1 MSSELFITKDHLMS
15 NATVDLVCGPAD
27 PLPGSEQSYRLTGL
41 LGSGGQADVYQAVRV
56 SAGISSAPLSVKVL
70 RLNPSDTREHQFRSW
85 DKGDAVL
92 MDLHGRDVGSI
103 CRRIDAF
110 YGRLPH
116 RPGQAPQGDPVPFQ
130 VLEYLPG
137 HDLRQLLQ
145 RRLGRV
151 DAARTLR
158 SVADVMTAMH
168 HPPVGAHPVL
178 HMDLKP
184 ANVIIGPDGSAKV
197 IDFTG
202 ARYYTP
208 AHLTTIAYTRETAG
222 PEAHQGSVGP
232 AYDVHGFGSIAFYL
246 VTGASARTD
255 SPGHEQSVPW
265 ARLRRHPVLEA
276 NTRLRELL
284 TAPLDDNPENR
295 PRTEE
300 LPRWIAELSAVVA
313 RSNVPD
319 LGVDWAPG
327 FSGNPAFPVADAT
340 RRLDAPGI
348 GGATRRIDQ
357 QPAPGIGAA
366 TRRIDQQPVAPPTVM
381 AAPAAPVDGTRVME
395 AGMSPTKAV
404 QDKPVAGRV
413 RVPDQGSFQPGRSA
427 GPVSPPAGR
436 GPLPRLR
443 LATDPQEP
451 DEHALE
457 KEHRAPL
464 LGPPGSLSKGIQL
477 SVIGGLF
484 SLVMWLLLTLTNGL
498 DTIRSQ
504 VFGYLFVLAVA
515 IGLFFLIRIAG
526 GLLWGRWLGAKRK
539 SAWVAHLGTGL
550 FLFMVGV
557 SYVTSLNWG
566 WTPDFSWL
574 DPVTDIFE
582 P

>member
-1 MSSELFITKDHLMS
+1 
-15 NATVDLVCGPAD
+15 
-27 PLPGSEQSYRLTGL
+27 
-41 LGSGGQADVYQAVRV
+41 
-56 SAGISSAPLSVKVL
+56 
-70 RLNPSDTREHQFRSW
+70 
-85 DKGDAVL
+85 
-92 MDLHGRDVGSI
+92 MDLHGRDVGAI

-116 RPGQAPQGDPVPFQ
+116 PPGQAPQGDPVPFQ

-158 SVADVMTAMH
+158 AVADVMTAMH

-246 VTGASARTD
+246 ATGASARTD

-265 ARLRRHPVLEA
+265 ARLRRHPVLESHP
-276 NTRLRELL
+276 RVRDLL
-284 TAPLDDNPENR
+284 TAVLDDNPENR

-300 LPRWIAELSAVVA
+300 LPRWIAELCTAVA
-313 RSNVPD
+313 RSSLPD
-319 LGVDWAPG
+319 LGVDWGRGHAG
-327 FSGNPAFPVADAT
+327 GNGAFPAPDAT
-340 RRLDAPGI
+340 RRLDSPAVGD
-348 GGATRRIDQ
+348 ATRRIDQ
-357 QPAPGIGAA
+357 HQ
-366 TRRIDQQPVAPPTVM
+366 VAPPTVV
-381 AAPAAPVDGTRVME
+381 AAPSAGPVDGTRVME
-395 AGMSPTKAV
+395 AGMSPTKAAKD
-404 QDKPVAGRV
+404 QPIAGRV
-413 RVPDQGSFQPGRSA
+413 RVPEQGSFHPGRSA
-427 GPVSPPAGR
+427 GPASPPTGR

-443 LATDPQEP
+443 LATDPSEP
-451 DEHALE
+451 DERAVD
-457 KEHRAPL
+457 KEDRPPL
-464 LGPPGSLSKGIQL
+464 LGPPGSLAKGFEF

-484 SLVMWLLLTLTNGL
+484 SLIMWLLQSIGNGL
-498 DTIRSQ
+498 GNLDSQ
-504 VFGYLFVLAVA
+504 VFSYLFVLAVA
-515 IGLFFLIRIAG
+515 IGLFFLIRVAG
-526 GLLWGRWLGAKRK
+526 GILWGRWLHAKRRT
-539 SAWVAHLGTGL
+539 ARLAHLGTGI

-557 SYVTSLNWG
+557 NYLNSLSWG
-566 WTPDFSWL
+566 WSPDLSWL
-574 DPVTDIFE
+574 DGITDIFE

>member
-1 MSSELFITKDHLMS
+1 MS

-56 SAGISSAPLSVKVL
+56 SAGVASAPLSVKVL
-70 RLNPSDTREHQFRSW
+70 RLNPHDTREHQFRSW

-92 MDLHGRDVGSI
+92 MDLHGRNVGAI

-116 RPGQAPQGDPVPFQ
+116 PPGQAPQGEPVPFQ

-145 RRLGRV
+145 WRIGRV
-151 DAARTLR
+151 DAARTLK
-158 SVADVMTAMH
+158 SVAEVMRAMH

-255 SPGHEQSVPW
+255 SPGQEQSVPW
-265 ARLRRHPVLEA
+265 ARLRKHPALEA
-276 NTRLRELL
+276 NPRLRDLL
-284 TAPLDDNPENR
+284 TATLDDDPENR

-300 LPRWIAELSAVVA
+300 LPRWIGELCAVMA
-313 RSNVPD
+313 RSNLPD
-319 LGVDWAPG
+319 LGVDWDTEHTAGVHSAPMG
-327 FSGNPAFPVADAT
+327 RPIDSAAT
-340 RRLDAPGI
+340 RRLDLPSPPI
-348 GGATRRIDQ
+348 
-357 QPAPGIGAA
+357 
-366 TRRIDQQPVAPPTVM
+366 APPM
-381 AAPAAPVDGTRVME
+381 QAAPASGPPADGTRVMGDHRAAADGTRVME
-395 AGMSPTKAV
+395 AGAPAPMP
-404 QDKPVAGRV
+404 DKPITGRV
-413 RVPDQGSFQPGRSA
+413 RVPGQNERSDGYSPGRSG
-427 GPVSPPAGR
+427 GPSPER
-436 GPLPRLR
+436 GPLPRLK
-443 LATDPQEP
+443 LATDPEEP
-451 DEHALE
+451 SERELDKAD
-457 KEHRAPL
+457 RPPL
-464 LGPPGSLSKGIQL
+464 LGPPGSLSKGFEL

-484 SLVMWLLLTLTNGL
+484 SLIMWLIWAIQQGMETL
-498 DTIRSQ
+498 RSQ
-504 VFGYLFVLAVA
+504 VFSYLFVLAVA
-515 IGLFFLIRIAG
+515 IGVFFLIRIAG
-526 GLLWGRWLGAKRK
+526 GILWGRWLHAKRK
-539 SAWVAHLGTGL
+539 SARLAHLATGV
-550 FLFMVGV
+550 FLFMVGM
-557 SYVTSLNWG
+557 SYLDQLSWNWISL
-566 WTPDFSWL
+566 DFGWL
-574 DPVTDIFE
+574 DWITDLFGQ
-582 P
+582 

>member
-1 MSSELFITKDHLMS
+1 MS

-56 SAGISSAPLSVKVL
+56 SAGVSSAPLTVKVF
-70 RLNPSDTREHQFRSW
+70 RPNPQDTREHQFRSW

-92 MDLHGRDVGSI
+92 MDLHSRGVGSI

-110 YGRLPH
+110 YGRAPH
-116 RPGQAPQGDPVPFQ
+116 PAGRPPQGDPMPFQ

-137 HDLRQLLQ
+137 HDLRQLLSQ
-145 RRLGRV
+145 RLGRV

-158 SVADVMTAMH
+158 SVVEVMNAMH

-222 PEAHQGSVGP
+222 PEAHQGTVGP

-246 VTGASARTD
+246 VTGATARTD

-265 ARLRRHPVLEA
+265 ARLRRHPVLES
-276 NTRLRELL
+276 NPRLRDLL

-300 LPRWIAELSAVVA
+300 LPRWINELVSVVS
-313 RSNVPD
+313 RSNLPD
-319 LGVDWAPG
+319 LGVDWV
-327 FSGNPAFPVADAT
+327 PVGSAAAADAT
-340 RRLDAPGI
+340 RRIGAP
-348 GGATRRIDQ
+348 ADDRTRRM
-357 QPAPGIGAA
+357 
-366 TRRIDQQPVAPPTVM
+366 V
-381 AAPAAPVDGTRVME
+381 PAAMPPIPQTQVVPQPPVNGTRVMD
-395 AGMSPTKAV
+395 ASAAPAPGP
-404 QDKPVAGRV
+404 DKPIAGRV
-413 RVPDQGSFQPGRSA
+413 RVPEQGAFSPGRSA
-427 GPVSPPAGR
+427 GPEEPR

-443 LATDPQEP
+443 LATDPEEP
-451 DEHALE
+451 SERDLE
-457 KEHRAPL
+457 KQHRAPL
-464 LGPPGSLSKGIQL
+464 LGPPGSLAKGFEL

-484 SLVMWLLLTLTNGL
+484 SLIMWLLRTVTSGMQSL
-498 DTIRSQ
+498 DTQ
-504 VFGYLFVLAVA
+504 VLSYLFVLAVA
-515 IGLFFLIRIAG
+515 VGLFFLVRISG
-526 GLLWGRWLGAKRK
+526 GILWGRWLHAKRK
-539 SAWVAHLGTGL
+539 TARLAHLAVGI
-550 FLFMVGV
+550 FLFMVGID
-557 SYVTSLNWG
+557 YLGELNWSFLDF
-566 WTPDFSWL
+566 DFSWF
-574 DPVTDIFE
+574 DGISDFFGQ
-582 P
+582 

>member
-1 MSSELFITKDHLMS
+1 MS

-56 SAGISSAPLSVKVL
+56 SAGVASAPLSVKVL
-70 RLNPSDTREHQFRSW
+70 RLNPHDTREHQFRSW

-92 MDLHGRDVGSI
+92 MDLHGRNVGAI

-116 RPGQAPQGDPVPFQ
+116 PPGQAPQGEPVPFQ

-145 RRLGRV
+145 WRIGRV
-151 DAARTLR
+151 DAARTLK
-158 SVADVMTAMH
+158 SVAEVMRAMH

-255 SPGHEQSVPW
+255 SPGQEQSVPW
-265 ARLRRHPVLEA
+265 ARLRKHPALEA
-276 NTRLRELL
+276 NPRLRDLL
-284 TAPLDDNPENR
+284 TATLDDDPENR

-300 LPRWIAELSAVVA
+300 LPRWIGELCAVMA
-313 RSNVPD
+313 RSNLPD
-319 LGVDWAPG
+319 LGVDWDTEHTAGVHSAPMG
-327 FSGNPAFPVADAT
+327 RPIDSAAT
-340 RRLDAPGI
+340 RRLDL
-348 GGATRRIDQ
+348 
-357 QPAPGIGAA
+357 
-366 TRRIDQQPVAPPTVM
+366 PVAPPM
-381 AAPAAPVDGTRVME
+381 QAAPASGPPADGTRVMGDHRAAADGTRVME
-395 AGMSPTKAV
+395 AGAPAPMS
-404 QDKPVAGRV
+404 DKPITGRV
-413 RVPDQGSFQPGRSA
+413 RVPGQNERSDGYSPGRSG
-427 GPVSPPAGR
+427 GPSPER
-436 GPLPRLR
+436 GPLPRLK
-443 LATDPQEP
+443 LATDPEEP
-451 DEHALE
+451 SERELDKAD
-457 KEHRAPL
+457 RPPL
-464 LGPPGSLSKGIQL
+464 LGPPGSLSKGFEL

-484 SLVMWLLLTLTNGL
+484 SLIMWLIWAIQQGMETL
-498 DTIRSQ
+498 RSQ
-504 VFGYLFVLAVA
+504 VFSYLFVLAVA
-515 IGLFFLIRIAG
+515 IGVFFLIRIAG
-526 GLLWGRWLGAKRK
+526 GILWGRWLHAKRK
-539 SAWVAHLGTGL
+539 SARLAHLATGV
-550 FLFMVGV
+550 FLFMVGM
-557 SYVTSLNWG
+557 SYLDQLSWNWISL
-566 WTPDFSWL
+566 DFGWL
-574 DPVTDIFE
+574 DWITDLFGQ
-582 P
+582 

>member
-1 MSSELFITKDHLMS
+1 MSSDRIAKDHLMS

-70 RLNPSDTREHQFRSW
+70 RINPHDTREHQFRSW

-92 MDLHGRDVGSI
+92 MDLHGRNVGAI

-116 RPGQAPQGDPVPFQ
+116 PPGQAPQGDPVPFQ

-145 RRLGRV
+145 RRLARV

-158 SVADVMTAMH
+158 AVAEVMTAMH
-168 HPPVGAHPVL
+168 HPPAGAHPVL

-222 PEAHQGSVGP
+222 PEAHQGTVGP

-255 SPGHEQSVPW
+255 SPGQEQSVPW

-276 NTRLRELL
+276 NPRLRELL
-284 TAPLDDNPENR
+284 TAPLDDDPDNR

-300 LPRWIAELSAVVA
+300 LPRWIADLCNVVA
-313 RSNVPD
+313 HANVPD
-319 LGVDWAPG
+319 LGVDWGVRRPANAAPA
-327 FSGNPAFPVADAT
+327 NDAT
-340 RRLDAPGI
+340 RRLDHPPSD
-348 GGATRRIDQ
+348 ATRRLD
-357 QPAPGIGAA
+357 QPAASLG
-366 TRRIDQQPVAPPTVM
+366 APPTVV
-381 AAPAAPVDGTRVME
+381 AAPQSMPPVGGTRVME
-395 AGMSPTKAV
+395 AGSPPTKAM

-413 RVPDQGSFQPGRSA
+413 RVPDQGSFTPGRSA
-427 GPVSPPAGR
+427 GPASPPTDR
-436 GPLPRLR
+436 RDLPRLR
-443 LATDPQEP
+443 LAGDPEEP
-451 DEHALE
+451 SERELE
-457 KEHRAPL
+457 KADRPPL
-464 LGPPGSLSKGIQL
+464 LGPPGSLAKGFEL

-484 SLVMWLLLTLTNGL
+484 SLLMWLLWTVTTGMDTLGN
-498 DTIRSQ
+498 Q
-504 VFGYLFVLAVA
+504 VISYLVVLGVAV
-515 IGLFFLIRIAG
+515 GVFFLLRVAG
-526 GLLWGRWLGAKRK
+526 GILWGRWLHAKRK
-539 SAWVAHLGTGL
+539 SARLAHLGTGV
-550 FLFMVGV
+550 FLFMVGM
-557 SYVTSLNWG
+557 SYLNQMNWD
-566 WTPDFSWL
+566 WLQLDFSWL
-574 DPVTDIFE
+574 DGFTDLFGE
-582 P
+582 

>member
-1 MSSELFITKDHLMS
+1 MS

-56 SAGISSAPLSVKVL
+56 SAGVASAPLTVKVF
-70 RLNPSDTREHQFRSW
+70 RPNPQDTREHQFRSW

-92 MDLHGRDVGSI
+92 MDLHSRNVGSI

-110 YGRLPH
+110 YGRAPH
-116 RPGQAPQGDPVPFQ
+116 PAGRPPQGDPMPFQ

-137 HDLRQLLQ
+137 HDLRQLLSQ
-145 RRLGRV
+145 RLGRV

-158 SVADVMTAMH
+158 SVADVMQAMH

-222 PEAHQGSVGP
+222 PEAHQGTVGP

-246 VTGASARTD
+246 VTGATARTD

-265 ARLRRHPVLEA
+265 ARLRRHPLLES
-276 NTRLRELL
+276 NPRLRELL
-284 TAPLDDNPENR
+284 TAPLDDNPDNR

-300 LPRWIAELSAVVA
+300 LPRWIADLVAVVS
-313 RSNVPD
+313 RSNLPD
-319 LGVDWAPG
+319 LGVDWGRAP
-327 FSGNPAFPVADAT
+327 AAADAT
-340 RRLDAPGI
+340 RRLDAPG
-348 GGATRRIDQ
+348 ADRTRRMDVPAPMSGVPAMPASPATQIVP
-357 QPAPGIGAA
+357 QPAANSTRIMDAGAN
-366 TRRIDQQPVAPPTVM
+366 PVQEKTI
-381 AAPAAPVDGTRVME
+381 
-395 AGMSPTKAV
+395 
-404 QDKPVAGRV
+404 AGRV
-413 RVPDQGSFQPGRSA
+413 RVPDQDELLARQQRPDGSFSPGRSA
-427 GPVSPPAGR
+427 GPVERR

-443 LATDPQEP
+443 LATDPEEP
-451 DEHALE
+451 SERELAKQD
-457 KEHRAPL
+457 RPPL
-464 LGPPGSLSKGIQL
+464 LGPPGSLAKGFEL

-484 SLVMWLLLTLTNGL
+484 SLIMWLLRVITNGL
-498 DTIRSQ
+498 DTLQTQ
-504 VFGYLFVLAVA
+504 VLSYLFVLAVA
-515 IGLFFLIRIAG
+515 VGLFFLIRVAG
-526 GLLWGRWLGAKRK
+526 GILWGRWLHAKRK
-539 SAWVAHLGTGL
+539 SARLAHLATGV
-550 FLFMVGV
+550 FLFMVGIDYLGELDWDWL
-557 SYVTSLNWG
+557 SF
-566 WTPDFSWL
+566 DFTWFSDL
-574 DPVTDIFE
+574 FGL
-582 P
+582 

>member
-1 MSSELFITKDHLMS
+1 MS

-56 SAGISSAPLSVKVL
+56 SAGISSAPLTVKVF
-70 RLNPSDTREHQFRSW
+70 RPNPQDTREHQFRSW

-92 MDLHGRDVGSI
+92 MDLHSRNVGSI

-110 YGRLPH
+110 YGRAPH
-116 RPGQAPQGDPVPFQ
+116 PSGRPPQGDPMPFQ

-137 HDLRQLLQ
+137 HDLRQLLSQ
-145 RRLGRV
+145 RLGRV

-158 SVADVMTAMH
+158 SVVEVMNAMH

-222 PEAHQGSVGP
+222 PEAHQGTVGP

-246 VTGASARTD
+246 VTGATARTD

-265 ARLRRHPVLEA
+265 ARLRRHPVLESSP
-276 NTRLRELL
+276 RLRELL
-284 TAPLDDNPENR
+284 TAPLDDDPANR

-300 LPRWIAELSAVVA
+300 LPRWIDDLASVVSRA
-313 RSNVPD
+313 NLPD
-319 LGVDWAPG
+319 LGVDWGRGAP
-327 FSGNPAFPVADAT
+327 PADAT
-340 RRLDAPGI
+340 RRLGAPG
-348 GGATRRIDQ
+348 ADRTRRMD
-357 QPAPGIGAA
+357 
-366 TRRIDQQPVAPPTVM
+366 
-381 AAPAAPVDGTRVME
+381 APAAMGVPPTQVVGSPPPANGTRVMD
-395 AGMSPTKAV
+395 AAAHGPKD
-404 QDKPVAGRV
+404 QPVAGRV
-413 RVPDQGSFQPGRSA
+413 RVPDQGSYSPGRSA
-427 GPVSPPAGR
+427 GPAERR

-443 LATDPQEP
+443 LATDPEEP
-451 DEHALE
+451 SERELAKQD
-457 KEHRAPL
+457 RAPL
-464 LGPPGSLSKGIQL
+464 LGPPGSLAKGFEL

-484 SLVMWLLLTLTNGL
+484 SLIMWLLKTITTGMETLQT
-498 DTIRSQ
+498 Q
-504 VFGYLFVLAVA
+504 VLGYLLVLAVA
-515 IGLFFLIRIAG
+515 VGLFFLIRISG
-526 GLLWGRWLGAKRK
+526 GILWGRWLRAKRK
-539 SAWVAHLGTGL
+539 SARLAHLAAGI
-550 FLFMVGV
+550 FLFMVGIDYLGEL
-557 SYVTSLNWG
+557 SW
-566 WTPDFSWL
+566 SWL
-574 DPVTDIFE
+574 DFDFGWFDWITGLFG
-582 P
+582 

>member
-1 MSSELFITKDHLMS
+1 MS

-56 SAGISSAPLSVKVL
+56 SAGVSSAPLSVKVL
-70 RLNPSDTREHQFRSW
+70 RLNPHDTREHQFRSW

-92 MDLHGRDVGSI
+92 MDLHGRDVGAI

-116 RPGQAPQGDPVPFQ
+116 PPGHKPQGEPVPFQ

-158 SVADVMTAMH
+158 SVLDVMNAMH
-168 HPPVGAHPVL
+168 HPPLGAHPVL

-255 SPGHEQSVPW
+255 SPGQEQSVPW
-265 ARLRRHPVLEA
+265 ARLRRHPVLES
-276 NTRLRELL
+276 NPRLRELL
-284 TAPLDDNPENR
+284 TAPLDDDPENR

-300 LPRWIAELSAVVA
+300 LPRWIAELCAVVS
-313 RSNVPD
+313 RSRIPD
-319 LGVDWAPG
+319 LGVDWARGGTAPG
-327 FSGNPAFPVADAT
+327 FAGPVSAPPATAATQKLGMPMPPVVSAADAT
-340 RRLDAPGI
+340 RRMD
-348 GGATRRIDQ
+348 
-357 QPAPGIGAA
+357 
-366 TRRIDQQPVAPPTVM
+366 APPTVV
-381 AAPAAPVDGTRVME
+381 AAPAPGAEGTRVME
-395 AGMSPTKAV
+395 AGMAPTNAV
-404 QDKPVAGRV
+404 QDKPIAGRV
-413 RVPDQGSFQPGRSA
+413 RVPDQDRRQDGGYSPGRSA
-427 GPVSPPAGR
+427 GPAPGR

-443 LATDPQEP
+443 LATDPEEP
-451 DEHALE
+451 DERALA
-457 KEHRAPL
+457 KENRVPL
-464 LGPPGSLSKGIQL
+464 LGPPGSLSKGFEL
-477 SVIGGLF
+477 SVIGALF
-484 SLVMWLLLTLTNGL
+484 SLIMWLLATVTNGMETL
-498 DTIRSQ
+498 GGQ
-504 VFGYLFVLAVA
+504 VFSYLFVLAVA
-515 IGLFFLIRIAG
+515 VGVFFLVRIAG
-526 GLLWGRWLGAKRK
+526 GILWGRWLHAKRRT
-539 SAWVAHLGTGL
+539 ARLAHLATGI
-550 FLFMVGV
+550 FLFMVGL
-557 SYVTSLNWG
+557 SYLEQLDWNWFNPDLG
-566 WTPDFSWL
+566 WFDAIIDLFGA
-574 DPVTDIFE
+574 
-582 P
+582 

>member
-1 MSSELFITKDHLMS
+1 MS

-70 RLNPSDTREHQFRSW
+70 RINPHDTREHQFRSW

-116 RPGQAPQGDPVPFQ
+116 PPGQAPQGDPVPFQ

-158 SVADVMTAMH
+158 SVATVMNAMH
-168 HPPVGAHPVL
+168 HPPVGVHPVL

-222 PEAHQGSVGP
+222 PEAHRGSVGP

-255 SPGHEQSVPW
+255 SPGQEQSVPW
-265 ARLRRHPVLEA
+265 ARLRRHPVLES
-276 NTRLRELL
+276 NPRLRELL
-284 TAPLDDNPENR
+284 TAPLDDDPNNR

-300 LPRWIAELSAVVA
+300 LPRWINELCAVVA

-319 LGVDWAPG
+319 LGVDWTLGYSA
-327 FSGNPAFPVADAT
+327 GNGAFPVADAT
-340 RRLDAPGI
+340 RRLDAPGV

-357 QPAPGIGAA
+357 HQ
-366 TRRIDQQPVAPPTVM
+366 VAPPTVV
-381 AAPAAPVDGTRVME
+381 ASPAAVPVDGTRVME

-404 QDKPVAGRV
+404 PDKPVAGRV
-413 RVPDQGSFQPGRSA
+413 RVPEQGSFQPGRSA
-427 GPVSPPAGR
+427 GPVSPAGR
-436 GPLPRLR
+436 GELPRLR
-443 LATDPQEP
+443 LATDPAEP
-451 DEHALE
+451 DDRAAE
-457 KEHRAPL
+457 KEDRPPL
-464 LGPPGSLSKGIQL
+464 LGPPGSLAKGFEF

-484 SLVMWLLLTLTNGL
+484 SLVMWLLQTLTNGL
-498 DTIRSQ
+498 DSMRTQ
-504 VFGYLFVLAVA
+504 VFSYLFVLAVA
-515 IGLFFLIRIAG
+515 IGLFFLIRVAG
-526 GLLWGRWLGAKRK
+526 GILWGRWLHAKRK
-539 SAWVAHLGTGL
+539 TARLAHLGTGI

-557 SYVTSLNWG
+557 NYLTSLDWG
-566 WTPDFSWL
+566 WSPDLSWL
-574 DPVTDIFE
+574 DPITDIFE
-582 P
+582 G

>member
-1 MSSELFITKDHLMS
+1 MS

-70 RLNPSDTREHQFRSW
+70 RINPHDTREHQFRSW

-92 MDLHGRDVGSI
+92 MDLHGRDVGAI

-116 RPGQAPQGDPVPFQ
+116 PPGQSPQGDPVPFQ

-145 RRLGRV
+145 RRVARV

-158 SVADVMTAMH
+158 SVAEVMAAMH

-222 PEAHQGSVGP
+222 PEAHQGNVGP
-232 AYDVHGFGSIAFYL
+232 AYDVHGFGSIAFYM

-276 NTRLRELL
+276 NPRLRELL
-284 TAPLDDNPENR
+284 TAPLDDDPNNR
-295 PRTEE
+295 PRTDE
-300 LPRWIAELSAVVA
+300 LPRWIADLCNVVSHA
-313 RSNVPD
+313 NVPD
-319 LGVDWAPG
+319 LGVDWG
-327 FSGNPAFPVADAT
+327 VRRPANASPADDATRRLGHPPNDAT
-340 RRLDAPGI
+340 RRLDQQAASPG
-348 GGATRRIDQ
+348 
-357 QPAPGIGAA
+357 
-366 TRRIDQQPVAPPTVM
+366 APPTVVASPQSM
-381 AAPAAPVDGTRVME
+381 PPVGGTRVME
-395 AGMSPTKAV
+395 AGSPPTKVA
-404 QDKPVAGRV
+404 QDPPIAGRV
-413 RVPDQGSFQPGRSA
+413 RVPDQGSFTPGRSA
-427 GPVSPPAGR
+427 GPAAKPADPR
-436 GPLPRLR
+436 DLPRLR
-443 LATDPQEP
+443 LDGDPKEP
-451 DEHALE
+451 SEREIE
-457 KEHRAPL
+457 KADRAPL
-464 LGPPGSLSKGIQL
+464 LGPPGSLAKGFEL

-484 SLVMWLLLTLTNGL
+484 SLIMWLLSTVTNGMDNL
-498 DTIRSQ
+498 GSQ
-504 VFGYLFVLAVA
+504 VVSYLVVLGVAV
-515 IGLFFLIRIAG
+515 GVFFLLRVAG
-526 GLLWGRWLGAKRK
+526 GILWGRWLHARRK
-539 SAWVAHLGTGL
+539 SSRLAHLGAGV
-550 FLFMVGV
+550 FLFMVGM
-557 SYVTSLNWG
+557 SYLNQLDWN
-566 WTPDFSWL
+566 WLQIDFSWL
-574 DPVTDIFE
+574 DGITDLFGR
-582 P
+582 

>member
-1 MSSELFITKDHLMS
+1 MS

-56 SAGISSAPLSVKVL
+56 SAGISSAPITVKVF
-70 RLNPSDTREHQFRSW
+70 RPNPQDTREHQFRSW

-92 MDLHGRDVGSI
+92 MDLHSRGVGSI

-110 YGRLPH
+110 YGRAPH
-116 RPGQAPQGDPVPFQ
+116 PAGRPPQGDPMPFQ

-137 HDLRQLLQ
+137 HDLRQLLSQ
-145 RRLGRV
+145 RLGRV

-158 SVADVMTAMH
+158 SVVEVMNAMH

-222 PEAHQGSVGP
+222 PEAHQGTVGP

-246 VTGASARTD
+246 VTGATARTD
-255 SPGHEQSVPW
+255 SPGQEQSVPW
-265 ARLRRHPVLEA
+265 ARLRRHPILES
-276 NTRLRELL
+276 NPRLRELL

-300 LPRWIAELSAVVA
+300 LPRWINELSAVVS
-313 RSNVPD
+313 RSNLPD
-319 LGVDWAPG
+319 LGVDWGHGAPA
-327 FSGNPAFPVADAT
+327 SDAT
-340 RRLDAPGI
+340 RRLDAPG
-348 GGATRRIDQ
+348 ADRTRRMDVPAAMPGVPPTQ
-357 QPAPGIGAA
+357 VVPQSPAPQSTRIMDVGAK
-366 TRRIDQQPVAPPTVM
+366 PL
-381 AAPAAPVDGTRVME
+381 
-395 AGMSPTKAV
+395 

-413 RVPDQGSFQPGRSA
+413 RVPDQGSFSPGRSA
-427 GPVSPPAGR
+427 GPAERR
-436 GPLPRLR
+436 GPLPRLK
-443 LATDPQEP
+443 LATDPEEP
-451 DEHALE
+451 SERDLAKQDRH
-457 KEHRAPL
+457 PL
-464 LGPPGSLSKGIQL
+464 LGPPGSLAKGFEL

-484 SLVMWLLLTLTNGL
+484 SLIMWLLRVITTGMETLQN
-498 DTIRSQ
+498 Q
-504 VFGYLFVLAVA
+504 VLGYLFVLAVA
-515 IGLFFLIRIAG
+515 IGLFFLVRIAG
-526 GLLWGRWLGAKRK
+526 GILWGRWLHAKRR
-539 SAWVAHLGTGL
+539 SARLAHLAAGI
-550 FLFMVGV
+550 FLFMVGLDYLGEL
-557 SYVTSLNWG
+557 SW
-566 WTPDFSWL
+566 SWL
-574 DPVTDIFE
+574 DFNFGWIDAISDFLNL
-582 P
+582 